1 MHSTVSFHALCV
13 GIISVA
19 AWASSALGAEPWNR
33 FRGPNGSAVS
43 DAGQLPEK
51 WDDTTNLRWK
61 TALPGPGS
69 SSAIIV
75 GDRVFVTCYSG
86 YGDSSEATDVKKLQR
101 HLICASI
108 TDGKIIWDTVT
119 AGSGNEDRYS
129 GFLRDHGYATSTP
142 ASDGRRIYVFY
153 GKSGVLA
160 FDMAGQEVWKTDVGN
175 GSAKNNWGS
184 GSSPVLFGDM
194 VIVNAAAES
203 KSVIALDKKTG
214 KQVWRADAPNI
225 YGSWSTPVL
234 VDVPGGK
241 TELVLSAPYEL
252 WGFDPSNGNF
262 LWYADGI
269 ADDTICGSVIARDGI
284 VYAAGGRG
292 GSAVAVRAGGRDDA
306 TQKQT
311 VWKKQ
316 LSSYVPSPV
325 LFGDRIFSV
334 NERGVL
340 GCLAAKDGE
349 SLFQKRLP
357 DAGGI
362 YASPVVADSK
372 LYIVTRRN
380 GTIVVST
387 SGSGEVLSQNKFNDD
402 TDFNASPAISEGT
415 ILLRSNKFLY
425 CVGAKN

>member
-1 MHSTVSFHALCV
+1 MQALQSRNALLVAIVSLSAC
-13 GIISVA
+13 
-19 AWASSALGAEPWNR
+19 ASYAPGAEPWNR

-43 DAGQLPEK
+43 DAGHLPEK
-51 WDDTTNLRWK
+51 WDETTNLRWK

-86 YGDSSEATDVKKLQR
+86 YGDSSEGTDAKKLQR

-108 TDGKIIWDTVT
+108 TDGKILWDTVT
-119 AGSGNEDRYS
+119 AGSSNEDRYS

-142 ASDGRRIYVFY
+142 ASDGKLIYVFY

-160 FDMAGQEVWKTDVGN
+160 FDMDGKEVWKTDVGN

-184 GSSPVLFGDM
+184 GSSPVVFGDM

-203 KSVIALDKKTG
+203 KSVIALDKMTG

-252 WGFDPSNGNF
+252 WGFNPSNGNF

-269 ADDTICGSVIARDGI
+269 ADDTICGSVVARDGI
-284 VYAAGGRG
+284 IYAVGGRG

-311 VWKKQ
+311 IWKKQ

-325 LFGDRIFSV
+325 LYGDRIFSV

-387 SGSGEVLSQNKFNDD
+387 SGLGEVLSHNKFNDD

-425 CVGAKN
+425 SVGAKN

>member
-1 MHSTVSFHALCV
+1 MQMPALSRRFVGVVSLAIV
-13 GIISVA
+13 
-19 AWASSALGAEPWNR
+19 ASSAVAAEQWSR

-43 DAGQLPEK
+43 DASNLPEK
-51 WDDTTNLRWK
+51 WNDETNLRWK
-61 TALPGPGS
+61 TTLPGPGS
-69 SSAIIV
+69 SSPIIV
-75 GDRVFVTCYSG
+75 GDRVFITCYSG
-86 YGDSSEATDVKKLQR
+86 YGDASGGSDVKNLRR
-101 HLICASI
+101 HLICAALS
-108 TDGKIIWDTVT
+108 DGKILWVRETPGV
-119 AGSGNEDRYS
+119 AGEDRFS

-142 ASDGRRIYVFY
+142 ASDGQSVFVFY

-160 FDMAGQEVWKTDVGN
+160 YDLEGKELWKANVGS

-184 GSSPVLFGDM
+184 GSSPVLFGDL
-194 VIVNAAAES
+194 VIVNAAAEG
-203 KSVIALDKKTG
+203 KAVIALNKQTG
-214 KQVWRADAPNI
+214 KQEWRSEAPNI

-234 VDVPGGK
+234 VEVPGGK

-252 WGFDPSNGNF
+252 WGFDPANGNF

-269 ADDTICGSVIARDGI
+269 ADDTICGSVVARDGI
-284 VYAAGGRG
+284 VYAVGGRG

-340 GCLAAKDGE
+340 GCLAARDGT
-349 SLFQKRLP
+349 SIFQKRLP
-357 DAGGI
+357 DAGGV

-372 LYIVTRRN
+372 LFIVTRRN

-387 SGSGEVLSQNKFNDD
+387 SESGEVLSHNKFADD
-402 TDFNASPAISEGT
+402 TDFNASPAIGDGI
-415 ILLRSNKFLY
+415 ILLRSNKSLY
-425 CVGAKN
+425 CIATK

>member
-51 WDDTTNLRWK
+51 WDDTMNLRWK

-284 VYAAGGRG
+284 VYAVGGRG

>member
-1 MHSTVSFHALCV
+1 MRF
-13 GIISVA
+13 SVTSPA
-19 AWASSALGAEPWNR
+19 ILVAIATLSVLTMPSYGAEPWNR

-43 DAGQLPEK
+43 DAGHLPEK

-101 HLICASI
+101 HLICASMV
-108 TDGKIIWDTVT
+108 DGHIIWDTIT
-119 AGSGNEDRYS
+119 ASGTSEDRYS

-142 ASDGRRIYVFY
+142 ASDGRQIYVFY

-184 GSSPVLFGDM
+184 GSSPVLFGDL

-203 KSVIALDKKTG
+203 KSVIGLDKKTG

-252 WGFDPSNGNF
+252 WGFDPANGNF

-269 ADDTICGSVIARDGI
+269 ADDTICGSVVARDGI
-284 VYAAGGRG
+284 VYAVGGRG

-325 LFGDRIFSV
+325 LYGDRIFSV

-372 LYIVTRRN
+372 LFIVTRRN

-387 SGSGEVLSQNKFNDD
+387 SGSGEVLSHNKFNDD
-402 TDFNASPAISEGT
+402 TDFNASPAIGEGT

-425 CVGAKN
+425 CIGAKN